1 MCQWYNQHCGTKYI
15 RMFIKALSEIDCI
28 KWISAQN
35 LHFCCCDSIKRHKR
49 MKTTDSKQHIWLQG
63 LSITVTN
70 RFRKLNEYNHSWL
83 KIKLNVSLSSTQV
96 LAETN
101 ICRYSLF
108 RFFDLLSTWFSELE
122 SEKYKWVISNVEHKQ
137 LLYSVGVSKL
147 WQHWFEAGNPRRYS
161 LLLKLFVIYHLCNVF
176 YNGS

>member
-1 MCQWYNQHCGTKYI
+1 MTWMCQWYNQHCGTKYI

-101 ICRYSLF
+101 I
-108 RFFDLLSTWFSELE
+108 
-122 SEKYKWVISNVEHKQ
+122 
-137 LLYSVGVSKL
+137 VGL
-147 WQHWFEAGNPRRYS
+147 
-161 LLLKLFVIYHLCNVF
+161 LFVQIFWFAKHVIF
-176 YNGS
+176 RTTIRKI